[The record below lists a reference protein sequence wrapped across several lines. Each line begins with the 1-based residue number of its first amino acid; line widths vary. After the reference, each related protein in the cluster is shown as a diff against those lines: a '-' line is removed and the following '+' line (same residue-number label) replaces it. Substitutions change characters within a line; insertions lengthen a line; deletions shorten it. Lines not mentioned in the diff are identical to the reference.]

1 MTTNNNISLNTNNTI
16 QIKNILY
23 SWLNDINPQFFLSIQ
38 LPKHL
43 RSANLTTSNKNLL
56 KIMLKFEQ
64 LSLKRHWNKKHIP
77 FIAIAEHGKS
87 NTWHYHIYIYNCS
100 FSFLKI
106 QSIINDVLNQL
117 NLSKETLHIEPIL
130 TTGVYPY
137 TSKEFIADT
146 NYHIDS
152 DRIITS
158 EFLFN
163 IPQIPPESQK
173 SKK

>member
-1 MTTNNNISLNTNNTI
+1 MTTNNNIIYNNTNKTTHL
-16 QIKNILY
+16 KNILY
-23 SWLNDINPQFFLSIQ
+23 SWLYNINPQFFLSIQ

-43 RSANLTTSNKNLL
+43 RSTDLTKSNQNLK

-77 FIAIAEHGKS
+77 FIAFSEHGKS
-87 NTWHYHIYIYNCS
+87 KTWHYHIYIYNCS
-100 FSFLKI
+100 FDFLKI
-106 QSIINDVLNQL
+106 QSIINDVATVL
-117 NLSKETLHIEPIL
+117 NLPHEVLHIEPIL

-137 TSKEFIADT
+137 TSKEFKSNN

-163 IPQIPPESQK
+163 LPHK
-173 SKK
+173 SPKHP